1 MMMKF
6 IQYRYS
12 LAMPEHEVIPVKLP
26 SNQFDHFYR
35 GGDRIGA
42 LRHGPGG
49 PMRPEEWIGSTTTR
63 FGESEQGLSRLPDG
77 RFLKDAISADPEK
90 WLGKEH
96 LDNFGLSIEVLVKLL
111 DPDQRLP
118 VHFHPNKAFSKQH
131 LGLDHGKTEAW
142 IILEAPTGAGVGLGF
157 TAQQNKDDLLEL
169 VKNQDSPALLASL
182 RRAEVSVGDAI
193 LVPAGVAHA
202 IDSGIFVLELQ
213 EPTDLSAL
221 LEWEGFAVDG
231 IKDGH
236 LGLGFDTVTDA
247 LKLDPLTESEF
258 DSLVI
263 RDVFASKTISS
274 ILPLKADGYFRAHLA
289 PGTGD
294 IEQGFAIALVLSGSG
309 SITFENAPEMEI
321 TQGDALVIP
330 RVSGRYSVS
339 GAHVIICR
347 PPLAELANLAP

>member
-1 MMMKF
+1 
-6 IQYRYS
+6 
-12 LAMPEHEVIPVKLP
+12 MPEHEVIPVKLP

-263 RDVFASKTISS
+263 RDVFASKTLSS

>member
-1 MMMKF
+1 MS
-6 IQYRYS
+6 QPQVLPS
-12 LAMPEHEVIPVKLP
+12 KLP

-49 PMRPEEWIGSTTTR
+49 PMRPEEWIGSITTR

-77 RFLKDAISADPEK
+77 EFLKDAISADPVS
-90 WLGKEH
+90 WLGQAH
-96 LDNFGLSIEVLVKLL
+96 IDSFGLSIEVLVKLL

-118 VHFHPNKAFSKQH
+118 VHFHPNKAFAKQH

-157 TAQQNKDDLLEL
+157 NQRQKKEDLLEL
-169 VKNQDSPALLASL
+169 VRNQDSAALLASL
-182 RRAEVSVGDAI
+182 RRSEVSVGDAI

-231 IKDGH
+231 NKDGH
-236 LGLGFDTVTDA
+236 LGLGFETVTDA
-247 LKLDPLTESEF
+247 LMLDPLSDSEF
-258 DSLVI
+258 DALVLRNSLSGGAL
-263 RDVFASKTISS
+263 RS
-274 ILPLKADGYFRAHLA
+274 ILPIKADGYFRAHLA
-289 PGTGD
+289 PGIGD
-294 IEQGFAIALVLSGSG
+294 FESGFAIGLVLDGAG
-309 SITFENAPEMEI
+309 EITFASAPAM
-321 TQGDALVIP
+321 QVNKGDALVIP
-330 RVSGRYSVS
+330 HAAGSYSIS
-339 GAHVIICR
+339 GANVIICR
-347 PPLAELANLAP
+347 PPIAALAKIAP

>member
-1 MMMKF
+1 MS
-6 IQYRYS
+6 QPQV
-12 LAMPEHEVIPVKLP
+12 LPAKLP

-49 PMRPEEWIGSTTTR
+49 PMRPEEWIGSITTR

-77 RFLKDAISADPEK
+77 TFLKDAIAANPIS
-90 WLGKEH
+90 WLGQAH
-96 LDNFGLSIEVLVKLL
+96 IDSFGLSIEVLVKLL

-118 VHFHPNKAFSKQH
+118 VHFHPNKAFAKQH

-142 IILEAPTGAGVGLGF
+142 IILEAPAGAGVGLGF
-157 TAQQNKDDLLEL
+157 KETQNKEELLKL
-169 VKNQDSPALLASL
+169 VRNQDSAALLASL
-182 RRAEVSVGDAI
+182 RRSEVSVGDAI

-236 LGLGFDTVTDA
+236 LGLGFETVTDA
-247 LKLDPLTESEF
+247 LMLDPLSDSEF
-258 DSLVI
+258 DSLVKRNI
-263 RDVFASKTISS
+263 FSGGALRSV
-274 ILPLKADGYFRAHLA
+274 LPIKADGYFRAHLA
-289 PGTGD
+289 PGVG
-294 IEQGFAIALVLSGSG
+294 EFEAGFAIALVLNGSG
-309 SITFENAPEMEI
+309 EITFATAAAMPI
-321 TQGDALVIP
+321 TQGDAIVIP
-330 RVSGRYSVS
+330 YAAGKYAIS
-339 GAHVIICR
+339 GANVIVSR
-347 PPLAELANLAP
+347 PPLGDLAKTAI

>member
-1 MMMKF
+1 MS
-6 IQYRYS
+6 QPQA
-12 LAMPEHEVIPVKLP
+12 LPTKLP

-49 PMRPEEWIGSTTTR
+49 PMRPEEWIGSITTR

-77 RFLKDAISADPEK
+77 TFLKDAIAANPVS
-90 WLGKEH
+90 WLGQAH
-96 LDNFGLSIEVLVKLL
+96 IDSFGLSIEVLVKLL

-118 VHFHPNKAFSKQH
+118 VHFHPNKAFAKEH

-142 IILEAPTGAGVGLGF
+142 IILEAPAGAGVGLGF
-157 TAQQNKDDLLEL
+157 KETQKKEELLEL
-169 VKNQDSPALLASL
+169 VRNQDSQALLASL
-182 RRAEVSVGDAI
+182 RRSEVSVGDAI

-236 LGLGFDTVTDA
+236 LGLGFETVTDA
-247 LKLDPLTESEF
+247 LMLDPLSDSEF
-258 DSLVI
+258 DSLVMRNI
-263 RDVFASKTISS
+263 FSGGALRSV
-274 ILPLKADGYFRAHLA
+274 LPIKADGYFRAHLA
-289 PGTGD
+289 PGIGD
-294 IEQGFAIALVLSGSG
+294 FEAGFAIALVLDGAG
-309 SITFENAPEMEI
+309 EITFASAPAIQI
-321 TQGDALVIP
+321 TKGDALVIP
-330 RVSGRYSVS
+330 YAAGAYSIS
-339 GAHVIICR
+339 GANVIVSR
-347 PPLAELANLAP
+347 PPNAELAKTAP

>member
-1 MMMKF
+1 MS
-6 IQYRYS
+6 QPQA
-12 LAMPEHEVIPVKLP
+12 LPTKLP

-49 PMRPEEWIGSTTTR
+49 PMRPEEWIGSITTR

-77 RFLKDAISADPEK
+77 TFLKDAIAANPVS
-90 WLGKEH
+90 WLGQAH
-96 LDNFGLSIEVLVKLL
+96 IDSFGLSIEVLVKLL

-118 VHFHPNKAFSKQH
+118 VHFHPNKAFAKQH

-142 IILEAPTGAGVGLGF
+142 IILEAPAGAGVGLGF
-157 TAQQNKDDLLEL
+157 KETQKKEELLEL
-169 VKNQDSPALLASL
+169 VRNQDSQALLASL
-182 RRAEVSVGDAI
+182 RRSEVSVGDAI

-236 LGLGFDTVTDA
+236 LGLGFETVTDA
-247 LKLDPLTESEF
+247 LMLDPLSDSEF
-258 DSLVI
+258 DSLVMRNI
-263 RDVFASKTISS
+263 FSGGALRSV
-274 ILPLKADGYFRAHLA
+274 LPIKADGYFRAHLA
-289 PGTGD
+289 PGIGD
-294 IEQGFAIALVLSGSG
+294 FEAGFAIALVLDGAG
-309 SITFENAPEMEI
+309 EITFASAPAIQI
-321 TQGDALVIP
+321 TKGDALVIP
-330 RVSGRYSVS
+330 HAAGAYTIS
-339 GAHVIICR
+339 GANVIVSR
-347 PPLAELANLAP
+347 PPNAELAKTAP